1 MLVNTGKCR
10 YCGQIRMF
18 DTQIEEEDA
27 EREATLDC
35 TCTGAKTFKQNEAR
49 REKAKDNIELAIY
62 KIDQEVCEY
71 TKQCVELVDRG
82 RIAKITVDLGAGIKK
97 AVLKTNK
104 GTIKVTKKISKD
116 VIYDE

>member
-27 EREATLDC
+27 EKEATLQC
-35 TCTGAKTFKQNEAR
+35 NCNLAKAFKQAEAR
-49 REKAKDNIELAIY
+49 RQKAKDNIELALK
-62 KIDQEVCEY
+62 KIDEEACEY
-71 TKQCVELVDRG
+71 AKQCVELVDRQ
-82 RIAKITVDLGAGIKK
+82 RIAKVTVDLGTGIKLT
-97 AVLKTNK
+97 VLKTNK
-104 GTIKVTKKISKD
+104 GTIKVAKKISKD